1 MSGAANQHIELDGG
15 VLTKQVTTL
24 SDAATIFETVGSKV
38 DQPLSGDAFGALCQ
52 GILVPA
58 ITALAGRS
66 RELLDTAHTLSDR
79 MSTATESA
87 NSAFDA
93 LENEAVATFS
103 REGS

>member
-1 MSGAANQHIELDGG
+1 MTGAANQHIELDGG
-15 VLTKQVTTL
+15 VLSKQVTTL
-24 SDAATIFETVGSKV
+24 SDAATTFQTVGSAV
-38 DQPLSGDAFGALCQ
+38 DQPLSGDAFGALCN

-58 ITALAGRS
+58 ITSLAGRS
-66 RELLDTAHTLSDR
+66 RELLDSAHTLSDR

-103 REGS
+103 QDGS